1 MPILDTMLSSL
12 PSIPTKTITKH
23 FGLVSWS
30 SVRSKHLEKDFFAWI
45 KNMFG
50 WELTTYTELLNE
62 SRNQAIQRMMTQAEV
77 LGANAISNIRM
88 ATLSVAAWDSEISV
102 YETAVYVK

>member
-23 FGLVSWS
+23 FGLVSGS
-30 SVRSKHLEKDFFAWI
+30 SVRSKHLEKDFFAGI

-50 WELTTYTELLNE
+50 GELTTYTELLNE

-88 ATLSVAAWDSEISV
+88 ATLSVAAGDSEISV